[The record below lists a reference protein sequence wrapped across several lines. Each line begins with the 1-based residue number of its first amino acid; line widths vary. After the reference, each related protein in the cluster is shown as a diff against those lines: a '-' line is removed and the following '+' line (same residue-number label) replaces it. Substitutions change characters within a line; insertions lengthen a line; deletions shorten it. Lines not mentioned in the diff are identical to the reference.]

1 MLNIQIVTKLPVKKI
16 VSFRFLTYKF
26 YSLTQLDC
34 PAELSLP
41 KIDNQHTLRTSPG
54 IAEKKVILGRH
65 RSQREGQD
73 FLDTPEQ
80 TLNNGCVHRAN
91 YCIYPNIKGSICI
104 KTIIQTVRK
113 IIQ

>member
-80 TLNNGCVHRAN
+80 TLNNGCVH

-104 KTIIQTVRK
+104 KTINQTVRK